1 MYFGIAI
8 TQKKRPLA
16 TAIANSQKFNKI
28 NNLNIHGIEV
38 FRQMAEEYETKEVAY
53 LIKEQDGKRRYLTNK
68 PNHPEDATYNIQR
81 RNARRLTGLEEINIQ
96 WDEHLIETETTVTK
110 KYYKTYSVDQL
121 KEVQDD

>member
-1 MYFGIAI
+1 
-8 TQKKRPLA
+8 
-16 TAIANSQKFNKI
+16 
-28 NNLNIHGIEV
+28 
-38 FRQMAEEYETKEVAY
+38 MAEEYETKEVAY

-121 KEVQDD
+121 KEVQDDWTNII